1 MTVGERI
8 YYCRT
13 EIHMTQRQLAE
24 KTGIDQSTIGKY
36 ERGILNP
43 KIGTLRK
50 IADALGCD
58 VADLDDSLTAGAE
71 KMMDVVRQTIES
83 QIDVKELGNNLMMA
97 AYGTTDKNE
106 AFTVVFSRWYKT
118 LDAAEK
124 DSVFDAVKY
133 LQKLNSDGKQ
143 VAAERVEELAQIPK
157 YQRPTDSPQNA
168 PAGSDDKEPTE
179 K

>member
-1 MTVGERI
+1 
-8 YYCRT
+8 
-13 EIHMTQRQLAE
+13 MTQKQLAE
-24 KTGIDQSTIGKY
+24 KIGIDPSTLRKY
-36 ERGILNP
+36 ESGRLNP

-58 VADLDDSLTAGAE
+58 VADLDDSLSAGTN
-71 KMMDVVRQTIES
+71 KMMEAVRQVIES
-83 QIDVKELGNNLMMA
+83 QIEVKELGNNLMMA
-97 AYGTTDKNE
+97 AYGTTDKDE

-118 LDAAEK
+118 LDTAEK
-124 DSVFDAVKY
+124 DSVFDTVKY

-157 YQRPTDSPQNA
+157 YQRAQNA
-168 PAGSDDKEPTE
+168 PQDAPAGPDDKEPAE

>member
-1 MTVGERI
+1 MTIGERI
-8 YYCRT
+8 YYCRV
-13 EIHMTQRQLAE
+13 ENHMTQKQLAE
-24 KTGIDQSTIGKY
+24 KIGIDPSTLRKY
-36 ERGILNP
+36 ESGRLNP

-58 VADLDDSLTAGAE
+58 VADLDDSLSAGTN
-71 KMMDVVRQTIES
+71 KMMEAVRQVIES
-83 QIDVKELGNNLMMA
+83 QIEVKELGNNLMMA
-97 AYGTTDKNE
+97 AYGTTDKDE

-118 LDAAEK
+118 LDTAEK
-124 DSVFDAVKY
+124 DSVFDTVKY

-157 YQRPTDSPQNA
+157 YQLTQSAPQDA
-168 PAGSDDKEPTE
+168 PAAPDDKEPAE